1 MADGSLLFDTELDTS
16 GLKAGLSGIG
26 GVAKAG
32 LGVAA
37 AGFAAVT
44 TAAVATTGAI
54 MDGVSAAADYGD
66 TIDKMSQKMGL
77 STDAYQEW
85 DFVMQHCG
93 TSIEALK
100 PSMKTLAMAAE
111 KGSDAFAQ
119 LGISEE
125 QVATMSQEELFN
137 ATIAGLQG
145 VTDETQ
151 RTALAA
157 ELLGRGATELG
168 PLMNMTAEETE
179 AMRQQVHDLGG
190 VMSNDAVKAAAAY
203 KDSLQNMQ
211 TAISGLKN
219 KLAGDLLPSVT
230 TVMDGLTL
238 LFSGGDT
245 DEAMEMIGEGIDQL
259 CEKLE
264 ELIPQVME
272 IGGQI
277 LMKLAEAIIENLPTL
292 IDTGMEILN
301 MVIQGIIENLP
312 KLLEAGMQIITGLV
326 DATLQNL
333 PMLIEVALQMIIT
346 LANGI
351 VEQLPTLIPAI
362 IEVVLQVVNTLIENL
377 PLLIEG
383 AIQLFLGIVT
393 GLIQA
398 LPQIIA
404 ALPTLIDSIINALID
419 AIPLLID
426 CGVQLFLALIENL
439 PAIIV
444 AIVKAAPQIVKALV
458 RGFLELAGQLKE
470 TGTKLMTKLKEGIS
484 SMLSNLVDAA
494 KNIGKNI
501 VDGIWNGIS
510 AGWDWLKEKVGG
522 LAQSLFDGAKSALGI
537 ASPSKKF
544 RYLGEMCVAGFDE
557 GIADLMSPLD
567 IGASINASMGTIAAN
582 TGGGFGVAGNSQTF
596 NFYDTQTS
604 PDAIRRK
611 VQNTMTFGLA
621 GGMTSRIFQYT
632 AIRMASETAPFL
644 VAKE

>member
-1 MADGSLLFDTELDTS
+1 
-16 GLKAGLSGIG
+16 
-26 GVAKAG
+26 
-32 LGVAA
+32 
-37 AGFAAVT
+37 
-44 TAAVATTGAI
+44 

-66 TIDKMSQKMGL
+66 NIDKMSQKMGL

-125 QVATMSQEELFN
+125 QIASMSQEELFN
-137 ATIAGLQG
+137 ATIAGLQN

-179 AMRQQVHDLGG
+179 AMRQQIHDLGG
-190 VMSNDAVKAAAAY
+190 VMSEDAVKAAAAY

-211 TAISGLKN
+211 TAIGGLKN

-230 TVMDGLTL
+230 QVMDGLTI

-245 DEAMEMIGEGIDQL
+245 EEAMAQIEEGIDAL

-264 ELIPQVME
+264 ELIPRVLE
-272 IGGQI
+272 IGSQI

-292 IDTGMEILN
+292 IDTGMEILD
-301 MVIQGIIENLP
+301 MVIQGIIEALP
-312 KLLEAGMQIITGLV
+312 QLLEAGMQIIMGLV
-326 DATLQNL
+326 NATIENL
-333 PMLIEVALQMIIT
+333 PKLVEVALQMLVT

-362 IEVVLQVVNTLIENL
+362 IEVVLQVVQTLIDNL
-377 PLLIEG
+377 PMLIEG

-404 ALPTLIDSIINALID
+404 ALPTLIDSIINALIA
-419 AIPLLID
+419 AIPMLID

-444 AIVKAAPQIVKALV
+444 AICKAAPEIVKSLV
-458 RGFLELAGQLKE
+458 RGFLELAGQLRE
-470 TGTKLMTKLKEGIS
+470 VGTRLMTKLKDGIS
-484 SMLSNLVDAA
+484 SMLSNLVSAA
-494 KNIGKNI
+494 KDIGKNI

-522 LAQSLFDGAKSALGI
+522 LAQSLFDGAKAALGI
-537 ASPSKKF
+537 SSPSKKF

-557 GIADLMSPLD
+557 GIEDLMDGSAFGATVNNTLGTVRANLGTGD
-567 IGASINASMGTIAAN
+567 GLGIGR
-582 TGGGFGVAGNSQTF
+582 QTF

-621 GGMTSRIFQYT
+621 GGI
-632 AIRMASETAPFL
+632 
-644 VAKE
+644 

>member
-66 TIDKMSQKMGL
+66 NIDKMSQKMGL

-125 QVATMSQEELFN
+125 QIATMSQEELFN

-179 AMRQQVHDLGG
+179 AMRQQIHDLGG

-419 AIPLLID
+419 SIPLLVD
-426 CGVQLFLALIENL
+426 CGVKLFVALIENL

-444 AIVKAAPQIVKALV
+444 AIVKAAPEIVKSLV

-501 VDGIWNGIS
+501 IDGIWNGIS

-537 ASPSKKF
+537 SSPSKKF

-621 GGMTSRIFQYT
+621 GGI
-632 AIRMASETAPFL
+632 
-644 VAKE
+644 

>member
-1 MADGSLLFDTELDTS
+1 MTARADGSLLFDTELDTS
-16 GLKAGLSGIG
+16 GLKTGLSGIG

-44 TAAVATTGAI
+44 TAATGTTKAI
-54 MDGVSAAADYGD
+54 ADGVSAAADYGD

-111 KGSDAFAQ
+111 KGSDAFDQ
-119 LGISEE
+119 LGISQE
-125 QVATMSQEELFN
+125 QIASMSQEELFN

-238 LFSGGDT
+238 IFSGGDM
-245 DEAMEMIGEGIDQL
+245 DAGMEMIGQGIDEL
-259 CEKLE
+259 AAKLE
-264 ELIPQVME
+264 EILPKFLE
-272 IGGQI
+272 LGSQI
-277 LMKLAEAIIENLPTL
+277 IMKIAEVIIENLPTL
-292 IDTGMEILN
+292 IDSGMSIINELIS
-301 MVIQGIIENLP
+301 GIIAALP
-312 KLLEAGMQIITGLV
+312 QLLEAGMQIITGLV

-333 PMLIEVALQMIIT
+333 PMLVHVALQMLLT
-346 LANGI
+346 LAQGI
-351 VEQLPTLIPAI
+351 TDQLPTLIPAI
-362 IEVVLQVVNTLIENL
+362 IDVVLQVVNTLIENL
-377 PLLIEG
+377 PMLIEG

-419 AIPLLID
+419 SIPLLTE
-426 CGVQLFLALIENL
+426 CGVDLFLALIENL

-444 AIVKAAPQIVKALV
+444 ALVQAVPQIVKALV
-458 RGFLELAGQLKE
+458 RGFIELAVMFKE
-470 TGTKLMTKLKEGIS
+470 TGSKLMEKLKEGLTG
-484 SMLSNLVDAA
+484 MLSNLVSAA
-494 KNIGKNI
+494 KDLGKNI

-522 LAQSLFDGAKSALGI
+522 LATGLFDAAKSALGI
-537 ASPSKKF
+537 SSPSKKF
-544 RYLGEMCVAGFDE
+544 RYLGEMCVAGFDD
-557 GIADLMSPLD
+557 GIEDLMDGGSL
-567 IGASINASMGTIAAN
+567 GAAINNTLGTVAAN
-582 TGGGFGVAGNSQTF
+582 VGVGEGQGLGNSQTF

-611 VQNTMTFGLA
+611 VANTMTFGLA
-621 GGMTSRIFQYT
+621 GGI
-632 AIRMASETAPFL
+632 
-644 VAKE
+644 

>member
-54 MDGVSAAADYGD
+54 MDSVSAAADYGD

-419 AIPLLID
+419 SIPLLID

-621 GGMTSRIFQYT
+621 GGI
-632 AIRMASETAPFL
+632 
-644 VAKE
+644 

>member
-1 MADGSLLFDTELDTS
+1 MTARADGSLLFDTELDTS
-16 GLKAGLSGIG
+16 GLKTGLSGIG
-26 GVAKAG
+26 NVAKAG

-44 TAAVATTGAI
+44 TAAIGTNKAI
-54 MDGVSAAADYGD
+54 ADGVSAAADYGD

-125 QVATMSQEELFN
+125 QIASMSQEELFN
-137 ATIAGLQG
+137 ATIAGLQN

-230 TVMDGLTL
+230 QVMDGLTI

-245 DEAMEMIGEGIDQL
+245 EEAMAQIEEGIDAL

-264 ELIPQVME
+264 ELIPRVLE
-272 IGGQI
+272 IGSQI

-292 IDTGMEILN
+292 IDTGMSIINELIA
-301 MVIQGIIENLP
+301 GIIEALP
-312 KLLEAGMQIITGLV
+312 QLLEAGMQIITGLV

-333 PMLIEVALQMIIT
+333 PMLVQVALQMLLT
-346 LANGI
+346 LAQGI
-351 VEQLPTLIPAI
+351 TDQLPTLIPAI
-362 IEVVLQVVNTLIENL
+362 IDVVLQVVNTLIENL
-377 PLLIEG
+377 PMLIEG

-419 AIPLLID
+419 SIPLLIE
-426 CGVQLFLALIENL
+426 CGVELFLALIENL

-458 RGFLELAGQLKE
+458 RGFIELAVMFKE
-470 TGTKLMTKLKEGIS
+470 TGSKLMEKLKEGLTG
-484 SMLSNLVDAA
+484 MLSNLVSSA
-494 KNIGKNI
+494 KNLGKNI

-522 LAQSLFDGAKSALGI
+522 LATGLFDAAKSALGI
-537 ASPSKKF
+537 SSPSKKF
-544 RYLGEMCVAGFDE
+544 RYLGEMCVAGFDD
-557 GIADLMSPLD
+557 GIEDLMDGGSL
-567 IGASINASMGTIAAN
+567 GAAINNTLGTVAAN
-582 TGGGFGVAGNSQTF
+582 IGIGEGTLGTSQTF

-611 VQNTMTFGLA
+611 VANTMTFGLA
-621 GGMTSRIFQYT
+621 GGI
-632 AIRMASETAPFL
+632 
-644 VAKE
+644 

>member
-16 GLKAGLSGIG
+16 GLQSGLSGIG
-26 GVAKAG
+26 SVAKGA

-66 TIDKMSQKMGL
+66 NIDKMSQKMGL

-111 KGSDAFAQ
+111 KGSDAFQQ

-125 QVATMSQEELFN
+125 QIATMSQEELFN
-137 ATIAGLQG
+137 ATIAGLQN

-264 ELIPQVME
+264 ELIPTVLE

-277 LMKLAEAIIENLPTL
+277 LMKLAEAIIDNLPTL

-301 MVIQGIIENLP
+301 MVIQGIIEALP
-312 KLLEAGMQIITGLV
+312 QLLEAGMQIITGLV
-326 DATLQNL
+326 NATLENL

-351 VEQLPTLIPAI
+351 VQQLPTLIPAI
-362 IEVVLQVVNTLIENL
+362 IEVVLQVTQTLIDNL

-426 CGVQLFLALIENL
+426 CGVQLFVALIENL

-444 AIVKAAPQIVKALV
+444 AIVKACPQIVKSIV

-522 LAQSLFDGAKSALGI
+522 LAQSLFDGAKAALGI
-537 ASPSKKF
+537 SSPSKKF

-567 IGASINASMGTIAAN
+567 MGASINASLGTLAAN
-582 TGGGFGVAGNSQTF
+582 VGDGLGIAAGNSQTF

-621 GGMTSRIFQYT
+621 GGI
-632 AIRMASETAPFL
+632 
-644 VAKE
+644 

>member
-125 QVATMSQEELFN
+125 QIATMSQEELFN

-190 VMSNDAVKAAAAY
+190 VMANDAVKAAAAY

-419 AIPLLID
+419 SIPLLVD
-426 CGVQLFLALIENL
+426 CGVKLFVALIENL

-444 AIVKAAPQIVKALV
+444 AIVKAAPEIVKSLV

-621 GGMTSRIFQYT
+621 GGI
-632 AIRMASETAPFL
+632 
-644 VAKE
+644 

>member
-66 TIDKMSQKMGL
+66 NIDKMSQKMGL

-125 QVATMSQEELFN
+125 QIATMSQEELFN

-301 MVIQGIIENLP
+301 MIIQGIIENLP

-419 AIPLLID
+419 SIPLLVD
-426 CGVQLFLALIENL
+426 CGVKLFVALIENL

-444 AIVKAAPQIVKALV
+444 AIVKAAPEIVKSLV

-501 VDGIWNGIS
+501 IDGIWNGIS

-621 GGMTSRIFQYT
+621 GGI
-632 AIRMASETAPFL
+632 
-644 VAKE
+644 

>member
-1 MADGSLLFDTELDTS
+1 
-16 GLKAGLSGIG
+16 
-26 GVAKAG
+26 
-32 LGVAA
+32 
-37 AGFAAVT
+37 
-44 TAAVATTGAI
+44 

-259 CEKLE
+259 REKLE

-404 ALPTLIDSIINALID
+404 ALPTLIDSIINALI
-419 AIPLLID
+419 ASIPMLIE
-426 CGVQLFLALIENL
+426 CGVDLFLALIENL

-444 AIVKAAPQIVKALV
+444 AIVQAAPQIVKALV
-458 RGFLELAGQLKE
+458 RGFMDLKE
-470 TGTKLMTKLKEGIS
+470 MFSETGGKLMDKLKDGIRKMLSAVVGAAKSVISAAVDGIRSFFENIKQVGGNLMDKLKDGIS
-484 SMLSNLVDAA
+484 GMLSSVVDTA
-494 KNIGKNI
+494 KSIGKNI
-501 VDGIWNGIS
+501 VDGIWGGIS
-510 AGWDWLKEKVGG
+510 AGWDWLTEKVGG
-522 LAQSLFDGAKSALGI
+522 LAKSLFDSAKSALGI
-537 ASPSKKF
+537 SSPSKKF

-557 GIADLMSPLD
+557 GAEELMDGSAF
-567 IGASINASMGTIAAN
+567 GSAVNNSFATVAAN
-582 TGGGFGVAGNSQTF
+582 TGSLNGGISRGQTF

-621 GGMTSRIFQYT
+621 GGI
-632 AIRMASETAPFL
+632 
-644 VAKE
+644 

>member
-66 TIDKMSQKMGL
+66 NIDKMSQKMGL

-125 QVATMSQEELFN
+125 QIATMSQEELFN

-419 AIPLLID
+419 SIPLLVD
-426 CGVQLFLALIENL
+426 CGVKLFVALIENL

-444 AIVKAAPQIVKALV
+444 AIVKAAPEIVKSLV

-537 ASPSKKF
+537 SSPSKKF

-621 GGMTSRIFQYT
+621 GGI
-632 AIRMASETAPFL
+632 
-644 VAKE
+644 

>member
-1 MADGSLLFDTELDTS
+1 
-16 GLKAGLSGIG
+16 
-26 GVAKAG
+26 
-32 LGVAA
+32 
-37 AGFAAVT
+37 
-44 TAAVATTGAI
+44 

-66 TIDKMSQKMGL
+66 NIDKMSQKMGL

-125 QVATMSQEELFN
+125 QVASMSQEELFN
-137 ATIAGLQG
+137 ATIAGLQN

-179 AMRQQVHDLGG
+179 AMRQQIHDLGG
-190 VMSNDAVKAAAAY
+190 VMSEDAVKAAAAY

-211 TAISGLKN
+211 TAIGGLKN

-230 TVMDGLTL
+230 QVMDGLTI

-245 DEAMEMIGEGIDQL
+245 EEAMAQIEEGIDAL

-264 ELIPQVME
+264 ELIPRVLE
-272 IGGQI
+272 IGSQI

-292 IDTGMEILN
+292 IDTGMEILD
-301 MVIQGIIENLP
+301 MVIQGIIEALP
-312 KLLEAGMQIITGLV
+312 QLLEAGMQIIMGLV
-326 DATLQNL
+326 NATIENL
-333 PMLIEVALQMIIT
+333 PKLVEVALQMLVT

-362 IEVVLQVVNTLIENL
+362 IEVVLQVVQTLIDNL
-377 PLLIEG
+377 PMLIEG

-404 ALPTLIDSIINALID
+404 ALPTLIDSIINALIA
-419 AIPLLID
+419 AIPMLID

-444 AIVKAAPQIVKALV
+444 AICKAAPEIVKSLV
-458 RGFLELAGQLKE
+458 RGFLELAGQLRE
-470 TGTKLMTKLKEGIS
+470 VGTKLMTKLKDGIS
-484 SMLSNLVDAA
+484 SMLSNLVSAA
-494 KNIGKNI
+494 KDIGKNI

-522 LAQSLFDGAKSALGI
+522 LAQSLFDGAKAALGI
-537 ASPSKKF
+537 SSPSKKF

-557 GIADLMSPLD
+557 GIEDLMDGSAF
-567 IGASINASMGTIAAN
+567 GATVNNTLGTVRAN
-582 TGGGFGVAGNSQTF
+582 LGTGDGLGVGRQTF

-621 GGMTSRIFQYT
+621 GGI
-632 AIRMASETAPFL
+632 
-644 VAKE
+644 

>member
-444 AIVKAAPQIVKALV
+444 AIVKAAPQIVKSLV

-501 VDGIWNGIS
+501 VDGIWGGIS

-537 ASPSKKF
+537 SSPSKKF

-621 GGMTSRIFQYT
+621 GGI
-632 AIRMASETAPFL
+632 
-644 VAKE
+644 

>member
-1 MADGSLLFDTELDTS
+1 
-16 GLKAGLSGIG
+16 
-26 GVAKAG
+26 
-32 LGVAA
+32 
-37 AGFAAVT
+37 
-44 TAAVATTGAI
+44 

-125 QVATMSQEELFN
+125 QIATMSQEELFN

-292 IDTGMEILN
+292 IDSGMSIINELIA
-301 MVIQGIIENLP
+301 GIIEALP
-312 KLLEAGMQIITGLV
+312 QLLEAGMQIITGLV

-333 PMLIEVALQMIIT
+333 PMLVRVALQMLLT
-346 LANGI
+346 LAQGI
-351 VEQLPTLIPAI
+351 TDQLPTLIPAI
-362 IEVVLQVVNTLIENL
+362 IDVVLQVVNTLIENL
-377 PLLIEG
+377 PMLIEG

-393 GLIQA
+393 
-398 LPQIIA
+398 
-404 ALPTLIDSIINALID
+404 DSS
-419 AIPLLID
+419 
-426 CGVQLFLALIENL
+426 
-439 PAIIV
+439 
-444 AIVKAAPQIVKALV
+444 
-458 RGFLELAGQLKE
+458 RHSRR
-470 TGTKLMTKLKEGIS
+470 S
-484 SMLSNLVDAA
+484 SRHCL
-494 KNIGKNI
+494 
-501 VDGIWNGIS
+501 
-510 AGWDWLKEKVGG
+510 
-522 LAQSLFDGAKSALGI
+522 
-537 ASPSKKF
+537 
-544 RYLGEMCVAGFDE
+544 R
-557 GIADLMSPLD
+557 
-567 IGASINASMGTIAAN
+567 
-582 TGGGFGVAGNSQTF
+582 
-596 NFYDTQTS
+596 
-604 PDAIRRK
+604 
-611 VQNTMTFGLA
+611 
-621 GGMTSRIFQYT
+621 
-632 AIRMASETAPFL
+632 
-644 VAKE
+644 

>member
-292 IDTGMEILN
+292 IE
-301 MVIQGIIENLP
+301 VIQGIIENLP

-419 AIPLLID
+419 SIPLLVD
-426 CGVQLFLALIENL
+426 CGVKLFVALIENL

-621 GGMTSRIFQYT
+621 GGI
-632 AIRMASETAPFL
+632 
-644 VAKE
+644 

>member
-137 ATIAGLQG
+137 ATIAGLQR

-419 AIPLLID
+419 SIPLLVD
-426 CGVQLFLALIENL
+426 CGVKLFVALIENL

-444 AIVKAAPQIVKALV
+444 AIVKAAPEIVKSLV

-522 LAQSLFDGAKSALGI
+522 LAQSLFDGAKAALGI
-537 ASPSKKF
+537 SSPSKKF

-621 GGMTSRIFQYT
+621 GGI
-632 AIRMASETAPFL
+632 
-644 VAKE
+644 

>member
-1 MADGSLLFDTELDTS
+1 MTARADGSLLFDTELDTS
-16 GLKAGLSGIG
+16 GLKTGLSGIG
-26 GVAKAG
+26 NVAKAG

-44 TAAVATTGAI
+44 TAAIGTNKAI
-54 MDGVSAAADYGD
+54 ADGVSAAADYGD

-125 QVATMSQEELFN
+125 QIASMSQEELFN
-137 ATIAGLQG
+137 ATIAGLQN

-230 TVMDGLTL
+230 QVMDGLTI

-245 DEAMEMIGEGIDQL
+245 EEAMAQIEEGIDAL

-264 ELIPQVME
+264 ELIPRVLE
-272 IGGQI
+272 IGSQI

-292 IDTGMEILN
+292 IDTGMSIINELIA
-301 MVIQGIIENLP
+301 GIIEALP
-312 KLLEAGMQIITGLV
+312 QLLEAGMQIITGLV

-333 PMLIEVALQMIIT
+333 PMLVQVALQMLLT
-346 LANGI
+346 LAQGI
-351 VEQLPTLIPAI
+351 TDQLPTLIPAI
-362 IEVVLQVVNTLIENL
+362 IDVVLQVVNTLIENL
-377 PLLIEG
+377 PMLIEG

-419 AIPLLID
+419 SIPLLIE
-426 CGVQLFLALIENL
+426 CGMDLFLALIENL

-458 RGFLELAGQLKE
+458 RGFIELAVMFKE
-470 TGTKLMTKLKEGIS
+470 TGSKLMEKLKEGLT
-484 SMLSNLVDAA
+484 SMLSNLVSSA
-494 KNIGKNI
+494 KDLGKNI

-522 LAQSLFDGAKSALGI
+522 LATGLFDAAKSALGI
-537 ASPSKKF
+537 SSPSKKF
-544 RYLGEMCVAGFDE
+544 RYLGEMCVAGFDD
-557 GIADLMSPLD
+557 GIEDLMDGGSL
-567 IGASINASMGTIAAN
+567 GAAINNTLGTVAAN
-582 TGGGFGVAGNSQTF
+582 IGIGEGTLGTSQTF

-611 VQNTMTFGLA
+611 VANTMTFGLA
-621 GGMTSRIFQYT
+621 GGI
-632 AIRMASETAPFL
+632 
-644 VAKE
+644 

>member
-125 QVATMSQEELFN
+125 QIATMSQEELFN

-419 AIPLLID
+419 SIPLLVD
-426 CGVQLFLALIENL
+426 CGVKLFVALIENL

-444 AIVKAAPQIVKALV
+444 AIVKAAPEIVKSLV

-537 ASPSKKF
+537 SSPSKKF

-621 GGMTSRIFQYT
+621 GGI
-632 AIRMASETAPFL
+632 
-644 VAKE
+644 

>member
-333 PMLIEVALQMIIT
+333 PMLIEVALQMILT

-537 ASPSKKF
+537 SSPSKKF

-621 GGMTSRIFQYT
+621 GGI
-632 AIRMASETAPFL
+632 
-644 VAKE
+644 

>member
-1 MADGSLLFDTELDTS
+1 MGS
-16 GLKAGLSGIG
+16 
-26 GVAKAG
+26 VAKGA

-44 TAAVATTGAI
+44 TAAVGTTKAI

-66 TIDKMSQKMGL
+66 NIDKMSQKMGL

-125 QVATMSQEELFN
+125 QVASMSQEELFN
-137 ATIAGLQG
+137 ATIAGLQN

-211 TAISGLKN
+211 TAIGGLKN

-230 TVMDGLTL
+230 QVMDGLTI

-245 DEAMEMIGEGIDQL
+245 EEAMAQIEEGIDAL

-264 ELIPQVME
+264 ELIPRVLE
-272 IGGQI
+272 IGSQI

-292 IDTGMEILN
+292 IDTGMEILD
-301 MVIQGIIENLP
+301 MVIQGIIEALP
-312 KLLEAGMQIITGLV
+312 QLLEAGMQIIMGLV
-326 DATLQNL
+326 NATIENL
-333 PMLIEVALQMIIT
+333 PKLVEVALQMLVT

-362 IEVVLQVVNTLIENL
+362 IEVVLQVVQTLIDNL
-377 PLLIEG
+377 PMLIEG

-404 ALPTLIDSIINALID
+404 ALPTLIDSIINALIA
-419 AIPLLID
+419 AIPMLID

-444 AIVKAAPQIVKALV
+444 AICKAAPQIVKSLV

-470 TGTKLMTKLKEGIS
+470 VGTKLMTKLKDGIS
-484 SMLSNLVDAA
+484 SMLSNLVSAA
-494 KNIGKNI
+494 KDIGKNI

-522 LAQSLFDGAKSALGI
+522 LAQSLFDGAKAALGI
-537 ASPSKKF
+537 SSPSKKF

-557 GIADLMSPLD
+557 GIEDLMDGSAF
-567 IGASINASMGTIAAN
+567 GATVNNTLGTVRAN
-582 TGGGFGVAGNSQTF
+582 LGTGDGLGVGRQTF

-621 GGMTSRIFQYT
+621 GGI
-632 AIRMASETAPFL
+632 
-644 VAKE
+644 

>member
-16 GLKAGLSGIG
+16 GLQSGLSGIG
-26 GVAKAG
+26 SVAKGA

-66 TIDKMSQKMGL
+66 TVDKMSQKMGL

-137 ATIAGLQG
+137 ATIAGLQN

-157 ELLGRGATELG
+157 ALLGRGATELG

-264 ELIPQVME
+264 ELIPTVLE

-301 MVIQGIIENLP
+301 MVIQGIIEALP
-312 KLLEAGMQIITGLV
+312 QLLEAGMQIITGLV
-326 DATLQNL
+326 NATIENL

-351 VEQLPTLIPAI
+351 VQQLPTLIPAI
-362 IEVVLQVVNTLIENL
+362 IEVVLQVTQTLIDNL

-426 CGVQLFLALIENL
+426 CGVQLFVALIENL

-444 AIVKAAPQIVKALV
+444 AIVKACPQIVKSIV

-522 LAQSLFDGAKSALGI
+522 LAQSLFDGAKAALGI
-537 ASPSKKF
+537 SSPSKKF

-567 IGASINASMGTIAAN
+567 MGASINASLGTIAAN
-582 TGGGFGVAGNSQTF
+582 VGDGLGIAAGNSQTF

-621 GGMTSRIFQYT
+621 GGI
-632 AIRMASETAPFL
+632 
-644 VAKE
+644 

>member
-66 TIDKMSQKMGL
+66 NIDKMSQKMGL

-125 QVATMSQEELFN
+125 QIATMSQEELFN

-264 ELIPQVME
+264 ELVPQVME

-419 AIPLLID
+419 SIPLLVD
-426 CGVQLFLALIENL
+426 CGVKLFVALIENL

-444 AIVKAAPQIVKALV
+444 AIVKAAPEIVKSLV

-537 ASPSKKF
+537 SSPSKKF

-621 GGMTSRIFQYT
+621 GGI
-632 AIRMASETAPFL
+632 
-644 VAKE
+644 

>member
-125 QVATMSQEELFN
+125 QIATMSQEELFN

-277 LMKLAEAIIENLPTL
+277 LMKLAEAIIESLPTL

-351 VEQLPTLIPAI
+351 VEQLPNLIPAI

-419 AIPLLID
+419 SIPLLIE
-426 CGVQLFLALIENL
+426 CGVELFMALIENL

-444 AIVKAAPQIVKALV
+444 AIVKAAPEIVKSLV

-494 KNIGKNI
+494 KDLGKNI
-501 VDGIWNGIS
+501 IDGIWNGIS
-510 AGWDWLKEKVGG
+510 AGWNWLKEKVGG

-537 ASPSKKF
+537 SSPSKKF

-621 GGMTSRIFQYT
+621 GGI
-632 AIRMASETAPFL
+632 
-644 VAKE
+644 

>member
-1 MADGSLLFDTELDTS
+1 MIARSDGSLLFDTELDTS
-16 GLKAGLSGIG
+16 GLKTGLSGIG
-26 GVAKAG
+26 GVAKVG

-37 AGFAAVT
+37 AGFAEVT
-44 TAAVATTGAI
+44 TAAIGTTKAI
-54 MDGVSAAADYGD
+54 ADGVSAAADYGD

-111 KGSDAFAQ
+111 KGSDAFDQ
-119 LGISEE
+119 LGISQE
-125 QVATMSQEELFN
+125 QIANMSQEELFN

-168 PLMNMTAEETE
+168 PLMNMTAEDTE
-179 AMRQQVHDLGG
+179 AMKQQVHDLGG

-203 KDSLQNMQ
+203 KDSLQNLQ
-211 TAISGLKN
+211 TSISGLKN

-230 TVMDGLTL
+230 TVMDGLTM

-245 DEAMEMIGEGIDQL
+245 DAGMEMIGQGIDEL
-259 CEKLE
+259 AAKLE
-264 ELIPQVME
+264 EILPKFLE
-272 IGGQI
+272 LGSQI
-277 LMKLAEAIIENLPTL
+277 LMKLAEAIVENLPTL

-301 MVIQGIIENLP
+301 MVIQGIIEALP
-312 KLLEAGMQIITGLV
+312 QLLEAGMQIIMGLV
-326 DATLQNL
+326 NAMIENL
-333 PMLIEVALQMIIT
+333 PKLVEVALQMLLT
-346 LANGI
+346 LAQGI
-351 VEQLPTLIPAI
+351 TDQLPTLIPAI
-362 IEVVLQVVNTLIENL
+362 IDVVLQVVNTLIENL
-377 PLLIEG
+377 PMLIEG

-419 AIPLLID
+419 SIPLLIE
-426 CGVQLFLALIENL
+426 CGVELFLALIENL

-458 RGFLELAGQLKE
+458 RGFIELAVMFKE
-470 TGTKLMTKLKEGIS
+470 TGSKLMEKLKEGLT
-484 SMLSNLVDAA
+484 SMLSNLVSSA
-494 KNIGKNI
+494 KDLGKNI

-522 LAQSLFDGAKSALGI
+522 LATGLFDAAKSALGI

-567 IGASINASMGTIAAN
+567 IGASINASMGTVAAN
-582 TGGGFGVAGNSQTF
+582 TGRGFGVAGNHQTF

-611 VQNTMTFGLA
+611 VANTMTFGLA
-621 GGMTSRIFQYT
+621 GGI
-632 AIRMASETAPFL
+632 
-644 VAKE
+644 

>member
-66 TIDKMSQKMGL
+66 NIDKMSQKMGL

-125 QVATMSQEELFN
+125 QIATMSQEELFN

-419 AIPLLID
+419 SIPLLVD
-426 CGVQLFLALIENL
+426 CGVKLFVALIENL

-444 AIVKAAPQIVKALV
+444 AIVKAAPEIVKSLV

-621 GGMTSRIFQYT
+621 GGI
-632 AIRMASETAPFL
+632 
-644 VAKE
+644 

>member
-125 QVATMSQEELFN
+125 QIATMSQEELFN

-444 AIVKAAPQIVKALV
+444 AIVKAAPEIVKSLV

-501 VDGIWNGIS
+501 VDGIWGGIS

-522 LAQSLFDGAKSALGI
+522 LAQSLFDGAKAALGI
-537 ASPSKKF
+537 SSPSKKF

-621 GGMTSRIFQYT
+621 GGI
-632 AIRMASETAPFL
+632 
-644 VAKE
+644 